1 MIKAADKA
9 SKATVVSSK
18 RNREENDGGGGSNPK
33 KPCIVPEAVPQ
44 DVSNN
49 IGEGPTRPS
58 VLDSDYASRVL
69 SNTRRKFLTSSY
81 YPKHSWFEYS
91 MVRDAIFC
99 FACRHFA
106 TTGGLVTLFAAAG
119 LFELYI

>member
-18 RNREENDGGGGSNPK
+18 RNREENNGGGGSNPK
-33 KPCIVPEAVPQ
+33 KPCIVSEAVPQ

-49 IGEGPTRPS
+49 IGEGPTRPT
-58 VLDSDYASRVL
+58 VLDSEYAGRVL

-91 MVRDAIFC
+91 MRMVRDAIFS

-106 TTGGLVTLFAAAG
+106 PQGRRNRVAFDPP
-119 LFELYI
+119 